1 MTMDDVVDV
10 QSAPPAR
17 LREPLLRVPAERCRV
32 AQLTADAAAAAGN
45 KAVRP
50 RPLTA
55 TSIPGMLTLFQD
67 EWDALMLETHQVKQH
82 LDTVRQELVK
92 TLYQHDA
99 ACRVIARV
107 VAERDEA
114 RFMLQQ
120 LQQQQTQQAAAAPAK
135 GDAMDVDGD
144 AGGVPPAVEAAMQAK
159 SAELQKGRKGR
170 KAPPSL
176 ASVADLAEYTETGRH
191 PLHSTTKKGV
201 TALSVDPKD
210 ESLVVTGGQDG
221 GVIVF
226 DKSTGKVGKTIKA
239 HSKPVTCVQASATA
253 DVIFSGSAD
262 KVVKVWSGNVA
273 DGFSKGV
280 AIKAHS
286 AEVTGLSVHPT
297 GDYIAT
303 SSMDATWAFTDVGGA
318 APKTLMTV
326 SDSSVAD
333 GYSCLSFHP
342 DGLLCGVGAAKGA
355 VQIFDVR
362 KQSAVASLPEHTDR
376 VLSLDFSENGYYLAT
391 GGADG
396 QAICW
401 DLRKLQ
407 KNNGCIKKLDLGG
420 NACSSVCFDHS
431 GSYLAVASNDVKV
444 YKAKKWELLATYEG
458 HKAAVSSVA
467 FAADAQSVISGSMDR
482 NLRFFSK
489 A

>member
-1 MTMDDVVDV
+1 LNPSRFSSCPELTIPPS
-10 QSAPPAR
+10 SARPFR
-17 LREPLLRVPAERCRV
+17 LS
-32 AQLTADAAAAAGN
+32 GN

-50 RPLTA
+50 RPLAA

-67 EWDALMLETHQVKQH
+67 EWDALMLETHQVKTH

-120 LQQQQTQQAAAAPAK
+120 VQAQAQQQAAAAAAAPAAA
-135 GDAMDVDGD
+135 DSMDVDES
-144 AGGVPPAVEAAMQAK
+144 GGVPKAVEAAMQAK
-159 SAELQKGRKGR
+159 FEELQKGRKGR
-170 KAPPSL
+170 KAPDTL
-176 ASVADLAEYTETGRH
+176 ASVEDLAAYEESGCH

-201 TALSVDPKD
+201 TCVAVDPKD
-210 ESLVVTGGQDG
+210 DSTIVTGGQDG

-226 DKSTGKVGKTIKA
+226 DKSSGKVGKTIKA
-239 HSKPVTCVQASATA
+239 HSKAVTSVVAHSSSP
-253 DVIFSGSAD
+253 VIFSTSAD
-262 KVVKVWSGNVA
+262 KVVKMWSGSVA
-273 DGFSKGV
+273 DGFDKGV
-280 AIKAHS
+280 AIKTHTG
-286 AEVTGLSVHPT
+286 EVTGLSLHPT
-297 GDYIAT
+297 GDYIVT
-303 SSMDATWAFTDVGGA
+303 SSMDGSWAFTDIGGA

-326 SDSSVAD
+326 TDDSVTD

-342 DGLLCGVGAAKGA
+342 DGLLCGVGSAKGV

-362 KQSAVASLPEHTDR
+362 KQAAVASLPEHTDR
-376 VLSLDFSENGYYLAT
+376 VLSVAFSENGYYLAT

-407 KNNGCIKKLDLGG
+407 KNNGCIKKLDVG
-420 NACSSVCFDHS
+420 ASCSSVCFDYS
-431 GSYLAVASNDVKV
+431 GSYLAVAADDIKCVPLSRPVSGTAFSRCAEDH
-444 YKAKKWELLATYEG
+444 ELRSSHATQCNTTSAQQSATSYSLAYAYLV
-458 HKAAVSSVA
+458 AAVCAV
-467 FAADAQSVISGSMDR
+467 
-482 NLRFFSK
+482 
-489 A
+489 